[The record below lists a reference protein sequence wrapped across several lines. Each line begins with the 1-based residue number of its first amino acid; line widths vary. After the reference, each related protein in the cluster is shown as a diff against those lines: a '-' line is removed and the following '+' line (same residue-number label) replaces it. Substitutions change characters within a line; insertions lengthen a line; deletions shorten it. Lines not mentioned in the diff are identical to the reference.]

1 MSQHRPAI
9 DNLLATVREFLEAT
23 APTLAGEARY
33 KLQVAAYL
41 VGICERELALVP
53 GQAEGERAAFARLL
67 DRSIDGKV
75 DLAPDLCAAI
85 RRGELDGRF
94 DEAVET
100 VLARLVEDVRVVK
113 PSHLDRSG

>member
-1 MSQHRPAI
+1 MSQHRPTI
-9 DNLLATVREFLEAT
+9 DNLLATVRELLEAT
-23 APTLAGEARY
+23 APSLAGEARY

-41 VGICERELALVP
+41 VGICERELSLAP
-53 GQAEGERAAFARLL
+53 GQAAGERAAYARLL
-67 DRSIDGKV
+67 GRPDDDAV
-75 DLAPDLCAAI
+75 DLAPFLCAAI
-85 RRGELDGRF
+85 RRGDLDDRF